1 MGTQF
6 LNRMST
12 GKTRKIN
19 LKTIF
24 LSGIVCLCVVSFAF
38 IKLKRENDNGAI
50 YEFVIPK
57 QGTMIDNATCY
68 AWIPPNVGTIRSVIV
83 HLHGCTREGDA
94 RQMMYDIQWRELAKK
109 WHSVLLAPKFISG
122 GNSKACVN
130 WYNPANGSDPVFLAM
145 LDTLA
150 AKANHPEI
158 KTVPWALWGHSG
170 GSLWVTA
177 MTGKYPQRVAVAVA
191 EACGFDIS
199 NIDAAL
205 KVPMLHHNG
214 IQDLCYNN
222 REIVAS
228 GRKKGALW
236 AHAVNPYVE
245 SAMDGHQ
252 VHDLRFLA
260 IPWMDAC
267 LGMRLPEKAGDAN
280 LRDINTSQS
289 WLADTATRVIAPEKT
304 FSGDKAAAYWFPN
317 RTIAEKWVEYMA
329 KGTVTDYTPPP
340 APFNLTAGYR
350 YNKVTLNWDANPD
363 LESGIKTFAIY
374 RNCKKLQTI
383 GYQIKTKFTKETG
396 CQRWNDGDQPAPIP
410 APEMIFTD
418 STANGHGSFTYRV
431 TTINWS
437 GMESERSA
445 GITIKKGKVDRKKRT
460 DQHIKF
466 ASDIW
471 KKTRLF

>member
-1 MGTQF
+1 MDNKFFSRWAIG
-6 LNRMST
+6 N
-12 GKTRKIN
+12 TRKIN
-19 LKTIF
+19 LKIVL
-24 LSGIVCLCVVSFAF
+24 LSGIIGLCMASFSF
-38 IKLKRENDNGAI
+38 IKLKSEDDKGTI

-57 QGTMIDNATCY
+57 QGIMIDNATCY
-68 AWIPPNVGTIRSVIV
+68 AWVPPNVGTIRSIIV

-94 RQMMYDIQWRELAKK
+94 RQMMYDVQWRELAKK

-122 GNSKACVN
+122 GNSKACIN

-150 AKANHPEI
+150 TKAGHPEI

-199 NIDAAL
+199 NVDAAL

-236 AHAVNPYVE
+236 AHAINPHVE

-260 IPWMDAC
+260 IPWIDAC
-267 LGMRLPEKAGDAN
+267 LGMRLPQKAGDAN
-280 LRDINTSQS
+280 LREINTSQS
-289 WLADTATRVIAPEKT
+289 WLADTATKAIAPEKSFT
-304 FSGDKAAAYWFPN
+304 GNKAAAYWFPN
-317 RTIAEKWVEYMA
+317 HIVAEKWVEYMA
-329 KGTVTDYTPPP
+329 TGTVTDHTPPP
-340 APFNLTAGYR
+340 APFNLTASHGD
-350 YNKVTLNWDANPD
+350 NKVTLKWDANPD
-363 LESGIKTFAIY
+363 LESGIKTFIIY
-374 RNCKKLQTI
+374 RNGKQLLTMAYQT
-383 GYQIKTKFTKETG
+383 KTKFTNQTG
-396 CQRWNDGDQPAPIP
+396 YQRWNDGDQPAPIP
-410 APEMIFTD
+410 APEMTFTD
-418 STANGHGSFTYRV
+418 STANDKVTFTYQV
-431 TTINWS
+431 STVNWS
-437 GMESERSA
+437 GVASKKSA
-445 GITIKKGKVDRKKRT
+445 VLIIKRGKVD
-460 DQHIKF
+460 
-466 ASDIW
+466 
-471 KKTRLF
+471 